1 MGQMMHDL
9 NAAGRHPYN
18 GPMRGM
24 DRVKETDLARI
35 LLLLVVAG
43 ALLMPP
49 VADARDWRGGFGA
62 ALQAQGQ
69 PVKKGQGSGQ
79 RGEPRK
85 RDEQDNRHKGRLT
98 QEERRNLHRD
108 LDRANREIYR
118 R

>member
-1 MGQMMHDL
+1 M
-9 NAAGRHPYN
+9 
-18 GPMRGM
+18 
-24 DRVKETDLARI
+24 KF

-43 ALLMPP
+43 ALLVPP
-49 VADARDWRGGFGA
+49 VADARDRRGGFGA

-69 PVKKGQGSGQ
+69 PVKKAPGHYQ
-79 RGEPRK
+79 RGEPSR
-85 RDEQDNRHKGRLT
+85 RGEQDKRHKGGRLT

>member
-1 MGQMMHDL
+1 
-9 NAAGRHPYN
+9 
-18 GPMRGM
+18 MRF
-24 DRVKETDLARI
+24 
-35 LLLLVVAG
+35 LLLLAVAG

-69 PVKKGQGSGQ
+69 PGKKAPGHYQ
-79 RGEPRK
+79 RAEPGR
-85 RDEQDNRHKGRLT
+85 RDEQDKRHKGGRLT